1 MANEITIST
10 NESDMRSML
19 IKLMGRGM
27 LISQSV
33 DGQFLLTLE
42 DILDLITKIS
52 QRVRLQNHT
61 KMSDFYAEFGFEDG
75 SREAVPS
82 FEALQFYRSVNPSL
96 CNACKLSFA
105 FLIDFE
111 SRGVEKQSVDVEITG
126 NRIREGGKS
135 LFLGDDIIFGKIEI
149 RIEYTDVTWANDI
162 KNLFEKYCE
171 THVSRFRLRH
181 KMAPLL
187 SVRTLPLLIFPFA
200 MVGAL
205 FLEMRS
211 NRERI
216 AEKLGDYLRDLPQS
230 DQMAMILR
238 KLDILIYKENDIKGV
253 SDLVSFGLIALA
265 IMAAIILLSML
276 VRNIPISAIVLSQ
289 ESKKVYER
297 TEGQRNRANRFFLV
311 GLLASVAISVVSA
324 NVDRLITSFF
334 SG

>member
-1 MANEITIST
+1 MANEITISR

-149 RIEYTDVTWANDI
+149 RIEYTDVTWANDRI
-162 KNLFEKYCE
+162 FLKNIARRTSVGFGCATRWRPCSASERCHCSY
-171 THVSRFRLRH
+171 FRSLW
-181 KMAPLL
+181 
-187 SVRTLPLLIFPFA
+187 
-200 MVGAL
+200 
-205 FLEMRS
+205 
-211 NRERI
+211 
-216 AEKLGDYLRDLPQS
+216 
-230 DQMAMILR
+230 
-238 KLDILIYKENDIKGV
+238 
-253 SDLVSFGLIALA
+253 
-265 IMAAIILLSML
+265 
-276 VRNIPISAIVLSQ
+276 
-289 ESKKVYER
+289 
-297 TEGQRNRANRFFLV
+297 
-311 GLLASVAISVVSA
+311 
-324 NVDRLITSFF
+324 
-334 SG
+334 